1 MLLRSLLISIL
12 KNLKSKTMTNEKDF
26 ESGDGKTLETV
37 TVTGFLKKHKKPIV
51 AIAIAAIVLVAL
63 YYYTKTKTVS

>member
-1 MLLRSLLISIL
+1 
-12 KNLKSKTMTNEKDF
+12 MTNEKDF